1 MKGLTTV
8 ALLMLLLTA
17 VAPVRADGWEPVLHS
32 HEQGPELLVAVDKGK
47 QALYMFGRRSPLAV
61 LKSLPCTTGQSN
73 GDKFEQGD
81 LRTPEGVYFIQG
93 RLRSG
98 LDWELYGDVAYPLN
112 YPNPVDRIRGKTGS
126 GIWLHGRGKQLVPRD
141 TRGCVALSDP
151 DIDGLENDL
160 AAGLPVIIAE
170 KVGWDKVSGPDGAM
184 AEELSKRVQRWARDW
199 SLRSEAFFEHYNP
212 ELLTRSGI
220 DFQWFRDRKRRI
232 FSSHPWIDVLV
243 TNVRA
248 LPGPGYWVTWFDQYY
263 RTGSLN
269 SAVGKRL
276 YWQQD
281 DDGSWRIVG
290 REITS
295 AAPDLK
301 DLYLEQRA
309 QELQPLVRTW
319 AEAWERA
326 DIQAYAGFYDSD
338 AVQDGRRGRE
348 NISQYKAQ
356 LWAEKNPQTV
366 KVEDIRIQLHAM
378 GLAASFIQTYRDA
391 SGYEDKGRKTLVFQ
405 PSAQGWRIVNEQWRA
420 L

>member
-1 MKGLTTV
+1 
-8 ALLMLLLTA
+8 
-17 VAPVRADGWEPVLHS
+17 
-32 HEQGPELLVAVDKGK
+32 
-47 QALYMFGRRSPLAV
+47 
-61 LKSLPCTTGQSN
+61 
-73 GDKFEQGD
+73 
-81 LRTPEGVYFIQG
+81 
-93 RLRSG
+93 
-98 LDWELYGDVAYPLN
+98 
-112 YPNPVDRIRGKTGS
+112 VDRIRGKTGS

-170 KVGWDKVSGPDGAM
+170 KVDWDKASGPDGAM
-184 AEELSKRVQRWARDW
+184 AEKLAKRVQRWARDW
-199 SLRSEAFFEHYNP
+199 SLRSEAFFEHYDP